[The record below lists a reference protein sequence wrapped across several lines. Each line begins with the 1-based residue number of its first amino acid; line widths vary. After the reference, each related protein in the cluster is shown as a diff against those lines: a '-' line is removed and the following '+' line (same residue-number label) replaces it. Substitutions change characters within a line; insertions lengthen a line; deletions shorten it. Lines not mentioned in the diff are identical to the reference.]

1 MDILIRIILI
11 SFFLLSASCNPQNT
25 VELSNIENDN
35 FESVEIDLINSGNSK
50 LSFLALGDSYTIG
63 EGVNEN
69 ERWPNQFVEVA
80 YENGLDFEKPE
91 IIAETGWKTF
101 DLLNAISHTNFT
113 QKYDYVSLLI
123 GVNNQFNSRSIDEF
137 EEDLNKLIDKM
148 NSLKKSNGNII
159 IISIPDWGYTPF
171 GNSYNRE
178 EISSE
183 INLFNNSLITFANS
197 YGLKYVDV
205 TEISRRALN
214 ESNLLASDN
223 LHPSGLMY
231 LEWAKKIYET
241 WDRLEKLAKKLDL
254 KDKLKK
260 FKSEFIYPDDKLYF
274 DGILLVYYQK
284 N

>member
-11 SFFLLSASCNPQNT
+11 SFFLLSVSCNPQNT

-35 FESVEIDLINSGNSK
+35 FESVEIDLINSGDSK

-63 EGVNEN
+63 EGVMEN

-101 DLLNAISHTNFT
+101 DLLNAISQTNFT

-137 EEDLNKLIDKM
+137 EEDLNKLMDKM

-159 IISIPDWGYTPF
+159 IISKPDWGYTPF

-178 EISSE
+178 KISSE

-241 WDRLEKLAKKLDL
+241 WID
-254 KDKLKK
+254 
-260 FKSEFIYPDDKLYF
+260 
-274 DGILLVYYQK
+274 
-284 N
+284 

>member
-11 SFFLLSASCNPQNT
+11 SFFLLSVSCNPQNT

-91 IIAETGWKTF
+91 IIAETGWKTY
-101 DLLNAISHTNFT
+101 DLLNAISQANFT

-137 EEDLNKLIDKM
+137 EEDLNKLMDKM

-178 EISSE
+178 VISSE
-183 INLFNNSLITFANS
+183 INLFNNSLINFANS
-197 YGLKYVDV
+197 NGLRFVDV

-241 WDRLEKLAKKLDL
+241 WID
-254 KDKLKK
+254 
-260 FKSEFIYPDDKLYF
+260 
-274 DGILLVYYQK
+274 
-284 N
+284 

>member
-11 SFFLLSASCNPQNT
+11 SFFLLSVSCNPQNT

-101 DLLNAISHTNFT
+101 DLLNAISQTNFT

-137 EEDLNKLIDKM
+137 EEDLNKLMDKM

-178 EISSE
+178 KISSE

-205 TEISRRALN
+205 TEISRRAIN

-241 WDRLEKLAKKLDL
+241 WID
-254 KDKLKK
+254 
-260 FKSEFIYPDDKLYF
+260 
-274 DGILLVYYQK
+274 
-284 N
+284 

>member
-1 MDILIRIILI
+1 MDILIIIILI
-11 SFFLLSASCNPQNT
+11 SFFLLSVSCNPQNT

-101 DLLNAISHTNFT
+101 DLLNAISQTNFT

-137 EEDLNKLIDKM
+137 EEDLNKLMDKI

-178 EISSE
+178 KISSE

-205 TEISRRALN
+205 TEISRRAIN

-241 WDRLEKLAKKLDL
+241 WID
-254 KDKLKK
+254 
-260 FKSEFIYPDDKLYF
+260 
-274 DGILLVYYQK
+274 
-284 N
+284 

>member
-1 MDILIRIILI
+1 MDISIRIILI
-11 SFFLLSASCNPQNT
+11 SFFLLLVSCNPQNT
-25 VELSNIENDN
+25 LELSNVENEN
-35 FESVEIDLINSGNSK
+35 FESIEIDLINSGNSK

-63 EGVNEN
+63 EGVMEN

-80 YENGLDFEKPE
+80 YQNDLKFEKPE
-91 IIAETGWKTF
+91 IIAETGWKTY
-101 DLLNAISHTNFT
+101 DLLNAISQTIFT
-113 QKYDYVSLLI
+113 QKYDYISLLI

-137 EEDLNKLIDKM
+137 EEDLSKLMDKM

-205 TEISRRALN
+205 TDISRRALN

-241 WDRLEKLAKKLDL
+241 WID
-254 KDKLKK
+254 
-260 FKSEFIYPDDKLYF
+260 
-274 DGILLVYYQK
+274 
-284 N
+284 

>member
-1 MDILIRIILI
+1 MDIFIRSILI
-11 SFFLLSASCNPQNT
+11 SVFLLSLSCNPQNT
-25 VELSNIENDN
+25 AENSISFSNIENDN
-35 FESVEIDLINSGNSK
+35 FESNEIDITNSSISK
-50 LSFLALGDSYTIG
+50 FSFLALGDSYTIG

-80 YENGLDFEKPE
+80 YENGLNIEKPQ
-91 IIAETGWKTF
+91 IIAETGWKTY
-101 DLLNAISHTNFT
+101 DLLNAISGTNFT

-137 EEDLNKLIDKM
+137 EEDLNKLMDKM

-159 IISIPDWGYTPF
+159 IVSIPDWGHTPF

-178 EISSE
+178 LISSE
-183 INLFNNSLITFANS
+183 INLFNNSLINFANNN
-197 YGLKYVDV
+197 GLKYVDV

-214 ESNLLASDN
+214 GTNLLASDN

-241 WDRLEKLAKKLDL
+241 WID
-254 KDKLKK
+254 
-260 FKSEFIYPDDKLYF
+260 
-274 DGILLVYYQK
+274 
-284 N
+284 